1 MKSKLKSFG
10 LFLTIVILLLA
21 VFLFM
26 VKKNVGNLASDVLA
40 PAIGDIPVVKQIL
53 PIKKYQKVKQV
64 PSSSNPTVLSAASEP
79 MASSDSSQVAASQA
93 ASSQSAVS
101 DQGITAPST
110 SPDVQAKKAAQARKR
125 AARRKQKQAQLDD
138 YAATYSKMDPK
149 AAAVIFDN
157 MVPADLN
164 LVSKILKNIPANKR
178 AAILEQMDVNNAS
191 KITAKFGK

>member
-53 PIKKYQKVKQV
+53 PIKYQKVKQV

-101 DQGITAPST
+101 DQGTTAPST

-125 AARRKQKQAQLDD
+125 AARRKQEQAQLDD

>member
-53 PIKKYQKVKQV
+53 PIKYQKVKQV

-79 MASSDSSQVAASQA
+79 MASSGSSQVAASQA

-101 DQGITAPST
+101 DQGTTAPST

-125 AARRKQKQAQLDD
+125 AARRKQEQAQLDD